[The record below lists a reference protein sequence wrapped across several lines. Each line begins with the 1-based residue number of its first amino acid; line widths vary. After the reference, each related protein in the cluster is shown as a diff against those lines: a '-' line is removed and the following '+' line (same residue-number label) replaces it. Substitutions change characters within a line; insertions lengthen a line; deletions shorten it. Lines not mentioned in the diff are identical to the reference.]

1 MKSRAIGAMLLCTA
15 LPLAAAAGSLRVGP
29 TRLDLSA
36 QHPVAVLEVE
46 NTGDSPTLAQVDA
59 LTWTQN
65 AGEEVLEPSPDLIAT
80 PLVINLAPGETQKVR
95 VGLRELGSDRTERSY
110 RVIVGEVTPTFVASA
125 GLRFAVRISVP
136 VFASTRAPQSAGTR
150 DSTPLTW
157 RLRPDVQ
164 GCARLEVANDSDR
177 HEHVIHAEL
186 IGADGQ
192 LLWSSGGPDYVLARA
207 QRSLPSPVCTPAS
220 SRGIHLRVTTETRT
234 ITLPAPDGSL
244 FAGSQRE

>member
-1 MKSRAIGAMLLCTA
+1 MKSRVIGAMLLSTA

-29 TRLDLSA
+29 TRIDLSA

-80 PLVINLAPGETQKVR
+80 PLVMNLAPGETQKVR

-136 VFASTRAPQSAGTR
+136 VFASSRASQSAGAR
-150 DSTPLTW
+150 DSTELTW

-164 GCARLEVANDSDR
+164 GCARLE
-177 HEHVIHAEL
+177 H
-186 IGADGQ
+186 
-192 LLWSSGGPDYVLARA
+192 
-207 QRSLPSPVCTPAS
+207 
-220 SRGIHLRVTTETRT
+220 
-234 ITLPAPDGSL
+234 
-244 FAGSQRE
+244 

>member
-1 MKSRAIGAMLLCTA
+1 MRNRAIGATLLCTA

-65 AGEEVLEPSPDLIAT
+65 AGEEVLEPAPDLIAT
-80 PLVINLAPGETQKVR
+80 PLVMNLAPGETQKVR

-136 VFASTRAPQSAGTR
+136 VFASTRAPQSAGAR
-150 DSTPLTW
+150 RRSPLPE
-157 RLRPDVQ
+157 RRGEDRP
-164 GCARLEVANDSDR
+164 GE
-177 HEHVIHAEL
+177 
-186 IGADGQ
+186 
-192 LLWSSGGPDYVLARA
+192 
-207 QRSLPSPVCTPAS
+207 QR
-220 SRGIHLRVTTETRT
+220 RR
-234 ITLPAPDGSL
+234 PAP
-244 FAGSQRE
+244 A